1 MLHVKNND
9 AITCNVYGDN
19 DSNNNVAASAS
30 NNGHGNN
37 ENNNNNSNSNVTF
50 YTIQYLLLI
59 VPGLSFYFS
68 LLLSQQSTSD
78 RCSCRTLEVGYHLF
92 FYWYS
97 AMLIS
102 TCTAF
107 EDQNFDRFLIEFHI
121 RLFPPRNSI
130 FFLETHIPP
139 INHTSF
145 LLV

>member
-59 VPGLSFYFS
+59 VPGLSFISLSYF
-68 LLLSQQSTSD
+68 LNNQRVID
-78 RCSCRTLEVGYHLF
+78 VVVGH
-92 FYWYS
+92 
-97 AMLIS
+97 
-102 TCTAF
+102 
-107 EDQNFDRFLIEFHI
+107 
-121 RLFPPRNSI
+121 
-130 FFLETHIPP
+130 
-139 INHTSF
+139 
-145 LLV
+145 

>member
-50 YTIQYLLLI
+50 YTIQYLFLI

-92 FYWYS
+92 F
-97 AMLIS
+97 
-102 TCTAF
+102 
-107 EDQNFDRFLIEFHI
+107 
-121 RLFPPRNSI
+121 
-130 FFLETHIPP
+130 
-139 INHTSF
+139 
-145 LLV
+145 LLVLCYTHLYLYRFRRPKF